1 MWPLIDK
8 RGVDNACGFVIE
20 MKVIR
25 TLMLINHLVDS
36 LPLLHKTD
44 ELNSLRKQPTFWDAT
59 TGFPLKWRLSN
70 DYWWGATTHLGSASD
85 WSCRERNLL
94 QPFRST
100 TQIRVVTSH
109 QYGILRSFLRK
120 CRGMSGVP
128 QARTLYLVEV
138 TNSILIL
145 TTALGL
151 FVNLFSYFVVWKQPL
166 TNCTYRRYRFG
177 MSSK

>member
-8 RGVDNACGFVIE
+8 GGIDNACGFVIE

-25 TLMLINHLVDS
+25 TLMLINHLVYS

-85 WSCRERNLL
+85 WSCRERDLL
-94 QPFRST
+94 QPIRST
-100 TQIRVVTSH
+100 TQIQVVTSH
-109 QYGILRSFLRK
+109 QYGILRSFLRQ

-145 TTALGL
+145 TPALGL
-151 FVNLFSYFVVWKQPL
+151 FVDLFSYIVVWKQPL